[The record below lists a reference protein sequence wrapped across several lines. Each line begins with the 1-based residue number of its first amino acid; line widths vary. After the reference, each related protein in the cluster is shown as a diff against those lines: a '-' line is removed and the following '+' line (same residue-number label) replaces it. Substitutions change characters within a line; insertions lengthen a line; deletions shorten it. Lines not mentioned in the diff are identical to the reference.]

1 MQPSRNTTKSPRGG
15 AGATLW
21 LLAASITVT
30 PIQTAAQESMLGG
43 LGWHKNSAGTE
54 VDGTSRIGVQGNQST
69 GPVVSTGGKGS
80 ALANAGMRVDLAG
93 TAQAN
98 GIGLAAMQVR
108 QSQVQVLGNQVNGF
122 VHALGGAATAN
133 MVLAASGTGAK
144 PLTSSQVMVQG
155 NRAAEVAAF
164 GAKAEVLLG
173 TGSLQMPGR
182 ATANSVLLDAT
193 QVRNSELH
201 VSGNEARGITSIGG
215 SALANALT
223 AARSSLDA
231 TLIVQTANLAEDVR
245 AGGGSS
251 GVGRGTI
258 AQVDLSGV
266 AAANAV
272 MLASSELKGAQLT
285 LAGNE
290 ARQVIAT
297 GGSALANSISF
308 SDHQLAGSAGYQ
320 GSVSGNRARNVQ
332 AWGGEGSILG
342 GALADVRVSAAALA
356 NSISVSRGEL
366 AAGPVH
372 RLSGNEARDV
382 VATGGGAA
390 ANSLWLDN
398 ATVQGG
404 QVLLAGNAA
413 EQVRTAGASGSIGGG
428 VVGAMER
435 NGRALANTVVAD
447 HQSTLDRATIAVS
460 GNQGRSIT
468 GSGGLAAANT
478 LMVTEGRVQGSTV
491 TLAGNRADGVQS
503 TGYAA
508 QAGGGLLFSA
518 SQQSAALANTL
529 AVTGSQLDAST
540 LTVAGNTASRLN
552 ARGGAL
558 MANSVALE
566 NGSGAP
572 SQLSAAGT
580 LSGNNASDIATT
592 ADSAS
597 GAGGLAG
604 RESRARAAAN
614 ALVLH
619 NGALIDASSP
629 WLIAGNTARNVQAL
643 GGTALVN
650 ALAAYRGARVQGS
663 PVVIAGNTADDI
675 RATGSGA
682 QALGVGTKSNGVLAA
697 NGLYM
702 DGSGATALAQST
714 LQVVGNTARGLN
726 ADGGRINA
734 NALAINAQGRVDGS
748 TFTLAGNMASDVRS
762 EGREG
767 TVAGFAAFGKG
778 VGQANANAIQV
789 LGSMRAASLQ
799 LLGNTAGRVHATEGL
814 AAANSFSQGAGG
826 RVDALQA
833 LIAGNTAGSTQAD
846 GGSTALANSVQVDGT
861 VQGSSVQVAGNQG
874 TAQASGRDGL
884 ANSVRAQ
891 SRGRIAASSVTV
903 TANQGSAQQGVANSV
918 DVGGSLQG
926 GSITILGNQGS
937 AREGG
942 TINSVVGNGRITGSQ
957 ITILGN
963 AGSANG
969 GVANSVRAD
978 GSITASSITILGNQA
993 SAQGGNS
1000 KVSGVTGSGS
1010 IRGSQILLAGN
1021 TGRATG
1027 GGLVNGV
1034 HNRGS
1039 ITGAQLVLTG
1049 NQGNATGGG
1058 TVNSVD
1064 NRGQLSGRVLIA
1076 GNRGSATLGGTV
1088 NSLVNQG
1095 VMAGT
1100 VVIAGNQGNA
1110 AVGGVSNSVINQ
1122 GVITGAVT
1130 IVGNMSAAAAGMTS
1144 GSVRNVGGAITGVVG
1159 VAGSAAFAANPGY
1172 TYTIPSTGVVNQSV
1186 TVLPAVN
1193 LLSM

>member
-1 MQPSRNTTKSPRGG
+1 ML
-15 AGATLW
+15 AG
-21 LLAASITVT
+21 V
-30 PIQTAAQESMLGG
+30 
-43 LGWHKNSAGTE
+43 GWHKNSAGTQ
-54 VDGTSRIGVQGNQST
+54 VDAGSQIQVLGNRST
-69 GPVVSTGGKGS
+69 GPVISTGGKGS
-80 ALANAGMRVDLAG
+80 ALANVGMRVDLAG

-98 GIGLAAMQVR
+98 GIGLAAMDVR
-108 QSQVQVLGNQVNGF
+108 QSQVQVLGNQVTGF

-133 MVLAASGTGAK
+133 MVLAASATGTK
-144 PLTSSQVMVQG
+144 QLTASRLIVQG
-155 NRAAEVAAF
+155 NRAADVAAF
-164 GAKAEVLLG
+164 GAKSEVLLG

-193 QVRNSELH
+193 DVRNSEVAL
-201 VSGNEARGITSIGG
+201 VGNEARGVTSIGG
-215 SALANALT
+215 SALANALS
-223 AARSSLDA
+223 AARS
-231 TLIVQTANLAEDVR
+231 TLEDTRILHTGNRAQDVR
-245 AGGGSS
+245 AGGGSA

-258 AQVDLSGV
+258 AQVDLTGV

-272 MLASSELKGAQLT
+272 TLASSELKGAQLV

-290 ARQVIAT
+290 AAQVIAT

-308 SDHQLAGSAGYQ
+308 SDHKLAGSAGYQ
-320 GSVSGNRARNVQ
+320 AGVSGNTARNVQ

-342 GALADVRVSAAALA
+342 GALADVRVSASALA
-356 NSISVSRGEL
+356 NTISVTRGEL
-366 AAGPVH
+366 AEGPVH
-372 RLSGNEARDV
+372 RLSGNQARDV

-398 ATVQGG
+398 ATVRAGT
-404 QVLLAGNAA
+404 VLLAGNVAD
-413 EQVRTAGASGSIGGG
+413 QVRTAAGSGTIGGG
-428 VVGAMER
+428 LVGALER

-447 HQSTLDRATIAVS
+447 HQSTLERAAVTVS
-460 GNQGRSIT
+460 GNRGQSIT

-478 LMVTEGRVQGSTV
+478 LMVSEGRVQDTAL
-491 TLAGNRADGVQS
+491 TLAANSADGVRS

-529 AVTGSQLDAST
+529 AVTGSQLDAQT
-540 LTVAGNTASRLN
+540 LTLAGNTASRLT

-558 MANSVALE
+558 LANSIALE
-566 NGSGAP
+566 NGAGAP
-572 SQLSAAGT
+572 SRLSAAGV
-580 LSGNNASDIATT
+580 LSGNTASDMSTA
-592 ADSAS
+592 ADSVS

-619 NGALIDASSP
+619 DDALVDASSL
-629 WLIAGNTARNVQAL
+629 WLIAGNSARGVHAP

-650 ALAAYRGARVQGS
+650 VLAAYRGARVQGS
-663 PVVIAGNTADDI
+663 PVVIAGNTGEDI
-675 RATGSGA
+675 RAAGSGA

-702 DGSGATALAQST
+702 DGSGATALARST
-714 LQVVGNTARGLN
+714 LQVVGNTARQLN

-734 NALAINAQGRVDGS
+734 NALSVNAQGRVEAS
-748 TFTLAGNMASDVRS
+748 TLTLAGNTAADVRS

-767 TVAGFAAFGKG
+767 TVGGFAAFGRG

-789 LGSMRAASLQ
+789 LGDMRVASLQ
-799 LLGNTAGRVHATEGL
+799 LMGNTAGRVFATEGL
-814 AAANSFSQGAGG
+814 AAANSFSQGSGG
-826 RVDALQA
+826 RVDGVQA
-833 LIAGNTAGSTQAD
+833 LVAANTAVSTQAEQ
-846 GGSTALANSVQVDGT
+846 GSTALANSVQADGT
-861 VQGSSVQVAGNQG
+861 LQGSAVQVVANQG
-874 TAQASGRDGL
+874 SARAAGRDGL
-884 ANSVRAQ
+884 ANSVRTQ
-891 SRGRIAASSVTV
+891 GRGRVAGSSVTV
-903 TANQGSAQQGVANSV
+903 TANQGSGEQGVANSV
-918 DVGGSLQG
+918 DIAGTLQG

-937 AREGG
+937 ARDGG
-942 TINSVVGNGRITGSQ
+942 AINSVVGDGRISGSQ
-957 ITILGN
+957 ITIIGN
-963 AGSANG
+963 AGSASG
-969 GVANSVRAD
+969 GLANSVRGG

-993 SAQGGNS
+993 SAQGASS
-1000 KVSGVTGSGS
+1000 KVNSVTGSGS
-1010 IRGSQILLAGN
+1010 IKGSQILIAGN
-1021 TGRATG
+1021 TGRASG

-1034 HNRGS
+1034 NNSGS
-1039 ITGAQLVLTG
+1039 MAGAQVVVTG

-1088 NSLVNQG
+1088 NSLVNHG

-1100 VVIAGNQGNA
+1100 VVIAGNQGHA
-1110 AVGGVSNSVINQ
+1110 AVGGVSNSVVNQ

-1159 VAGSAAFAANPGY
+1159 VAGNTPFAANPGY
-1172 TYTIPSTGVVNQSV
+1172 TYAIPSTGVVNQSV